1 MRYIVAGLLF
11 LCAFPLSAAE
21 ITRQPLENDTDLISV
36 TGVLNDGDE
45 IIFRNLATASSKALV
60 FLNSEGGDLKAGIEI
75 GRAIRLRGFATAT
88 PPGTLCASACALTW
102 LAGSPR
108 FLQPESNIGFHAAY
122 RVVDGKASES
132 GVANALVG
140 AYLNQLGL
148 SETAIAYVTS
158 APPEGIAWLTAAK
171 AQTVGIT
178 YDAIDEDGPDPASE
192 AGKTFPHDPMGTV
205 TAFYSALAA
214 ADGETASAL
223 VIPEKR
229 GQGPFNEA
237 SIHAFFGAM
246 SQPLKLTGTALR
258 GNDDV
263 RVSYQYVTSDGRRCQ
278 GRADVQTT
286 YVFGKTLV
294 SRIKVLDGC

>member
-1 MRYIVAGLLF
+1 M
-11 LCAFPLSAAE
+11 
-21 ITRQPLENDTDLISV
+21 
-36 TGVLNDGDE
+36 NDGDE
-45 IIFRNLATASSKALV
+45 IAFRNLAAASSKALV

-102 LAGSPR
+102 LAGSQR

-148 SETAIAYVTS
+148 SDTAIAYVTS

-171 AQTVGIT
+171 AQAVGIT

-192 AGKTFPHDPMGTV
+192 AGKTFPHDPMGAV

-229 GQGPFNEA
+229 GKGPFNEA
-237 SIHAFFGAM
+237 SIHAFYGAM
-246 SQPLKLTGTALR
+246 SQPFKLTGTALR
-258 GNDDV
+258 GDDNV
-263 RVSYQYVTSDGRRCQ
+263 RVSYEYVTNDGRRCK

>member
-1 MRYIVAGLLF
+1 MRYIAAGLLF

-21 ITRQPLENDTDLISV
+21 ITRQPLENNTDLISI

-45 IIFRNLATASSKALV
+45 IVFRNLAAASSKALV

-75 GRAIRLRGFATAT
+75 GRDIRLRGFATAT

-108 FLQPESNIGFHAAY
+108 FLQPDSNIGFHAAF

-148 SETAIAYVTS
+148 PETAIAYVTS

-171 AQTVGIT
+171 AQAVGIT
-178 YDAIDEDGPDPASE
+178 YRAIDEDGPDPASE
-192 AGKTFPHDPMGTV
+192 GRKTYPHDPMGTV

-223 VIPEKR
+223 VVPEKR

-237 SIHAFFGAM
+237 SIHAYFAAM
-246 SQPLKLTGTALR
+246 TQPLKLTSTALR
-258 GNDDV
+258 GKDDV
-263 RVSYQYVTSDGRRCQ
+263 RVTYEYVTGDGRRCQ

-294 SRIKVLDGC
+294 SRIKALDGC

>member
-21 ITRQPLENDTDLISV
+21 ITREPLEGDTDLISV
-36 TGVLNDGDE
+36 TGVLNEGDE
-45 IIFRNLATASSKALV
+45 IVFRNLAAASSKALV
-60 FLNSEGGDLKAGIEI
+60 FLNSEGGDLKAGIED
-75 GRAIRLRGFATAT
+75 RTCHPPRGFATAT

-102 LAGSPR
+102 LAGSQR
-108 FLQPESNIGFHAAY
+108 FLHPKSNIGFHAAY

-171 AQTVGIT
+171 AQMVGIT

-192 AGKTFPHDPMGTV
+192 AGKTFPRSHGHGD
-205 TAFYSALAA
+205 AFYSALAA

-223 VIPEKR
+223 VVPEKR
-229 GQGPFNEA
+229 GQGPFNEV

-246 SQPLKLTGTALR
+246 SEPLKLTGTALR

-263 RVSYQYVTSDGRRCQ
+263 RVSYEYVTNDGRRCQ

-294 SRIKVLDGC
+294 SRIKALDGC